1 MGEDPGGNLSTMS
14 DAKQDKP
21 EPDDHR
27 GLFDAERKE
36 AEVEA
41 EREEQAVHRTERAA
55 EEYEEEKEGQGR

>member
-36 AEVEA
+36 AEAEE
-41 EREEQAVHRTERAA
+41 EREERAVRRTDRAA
-55 EEYEEEKEGQGR
+55 EEYEAEKESPG

>member
-27 GLFDAERKE
+27 DLF
-36 AEVEA
+36 EA
-41 EREEQAVHRTERAA
+41 EREEAEVEEEREEEAVHQTDRRA
-55 EEYEEEKEGQGR
+55 EEYEEEKEARGR

>member
-36 AEVEA
+36 AEAEE
-41 EREEQAVHRTERAA
+41 EREERAVRRTDRAA
-55 EEYEEEKEGQGR
+55 EEYEAGKESPG

>member
-1 MGEDPGGNLSTMS
+1 MS

-36 AEVEA
+36 AEAEE
-41 EREEQAVHRTERAA
+41 EREERAVRRTDRAA
-55 EEYEEEKEGQGR
+55 EEYEAGKESPG